1 MIDGSED
8 EADIIDLD
16 DLVAV
21 IEVSIEELDFEV
33 DKDIVGEGNATDNKT
48 YKYDSG
54 VLKKFKDIVKIGALD
69 KK

>member
-33 DKDIVGEGNATDNKT
+33 DKDIIGEGNTTDNKT